1 VEAGIGR
8 HFAGIAKVSDR
19 LQRVHNANRRQQANP
34 GMGAQASDTGIAFA
48 LRLEPPHGLQQLLI
62 ERLHQLQPVFA
73 LPVHDRRHLSPG
85 KLQLT
90 VFGKEAT
97 AFGQASLQ
105 CDSLQAV
112 FTHRAD
118 LDQLLPVAQH
128 PQYFATLHCRP
139 MQTGKL
145 IVKHELQNEFG
156 VAPIVL
162 LPPTSPAADLGGMPQ
177 PDFATQLFEQSFEP
191 GTVTTCFQADDYLPA
206 KLGVESPHHF
216 FVLVLQFTGDEFAS
230 FSFQITDRL
239 LTCMKVNADIYCV
252 HSASFQ
258 SPSKRALSLLKA
270 GGAGFIT
277 SVPGA
282 DRGPRAGSPRGVVDP
297 TGPQSPLRVSSSGP
311 RSGHYRSRF

>member
-1 VEAGIGR
+1 MEGGIGR
-8 HFAGIAKVSDR
+8 HFAGIAKATDR
-19 LQRVHNANRRQQANP
+19 LQRVHNAKRRQQANP

-90 VFGKEAT
+90 VFGKKAT

-177 PDFATQLFEQSFEP
+177 PDFATQLFEHSFEP

-258 SPSKRALSLLKA
+258 YPSHNALSLLKA

-277 SVPGA
+277 SVPGGVA
-282 DRGPRAGSPRGVVDP
+282 TGYGPNLGRNRAVAPRVCCWREGSRRLALP
-297 TGPQSPLRVSSSGP
+297 
-311 RSGHYRSRF
+311 